1 MTRVGGDV
9 PVTEIAHPAH
19 QGSVWSLIAP
29 ISATVCGLGLLTFSS
44 LSLLA
49 APTALLAIVAG
60 MLGVMRDRRTVWR
73 VVAGLSALATLAL
86 VAVTAIVIYL
96 LSAGGRTT

>member
-1 MTRVGGDV
+1 MAAWGENV
-9 PVTEIAHPAH
+9 PVTDIAHSAH
-19 QGSVWSLIAP
+19 RGSVWSLIAP

-49 APTALLAIVAG
+49 IPTALLAIIAG
-60 MLGVMRDRRTVWR
+60 SLGVIRDRRTVWR
-73 VVAGLSALATLAL
+73 VVAGLSALAALAL

-96 LSAGGRTT
+96 LSAGGPTT

>member
-1 MTRVGGDV
+1 MTD
-9 PVTEIAHPAH
+9 IALSAYR
-19 QGSVWSLIAP
+19 GSVWSLIAP
-29 ISATVCGLGLLTFSS
+29 ISAIVCGLGLLTFSS

-60 MLGVMRDRRTVWR
+60 TLGVIRDRRTVWR
-73 VVAGLSALATLAL
+73 VVAGLSAFAALAL

-96 LSAGGRTT
+96 LSAGGPIT